1 MKVISNTA
9 KIETDDGLDIP
20 PALRRSPTVV
30 MPAAVDTTVVAAT
43 AAVTTAVAPPP
54 PPADTAASVESDF
67 DLDSLRLDQSFTTN
81 GVKKLLRTIPVRRP
95 GPQDFFRTH
104 PDPNYRNTFGV
115 IELKDE
121 REVYLISGKVLP
133 DLVGEYVTVTIW
145 TTITRQRVLR
155 LWPIRLPDP
164 DGRMNEWHV
173 SAAAAAETA
182 MTKWTRVK
190 ANMALGAYETFV
202 AEANIPEPEWPGE
215 TFSELLGIAFKD
227 RLIKSTDH
235 PVIKR
240 LRGLS

>member
-1 MKVISNTA
+1 MKIVNTA
-9 KIETDDGLDIP
+9 PKVEIDDGLDIP
-20 PALRRSPTVV
+20 ASLDRRPQTTVTPTVMAV
-30 MPAAVDTTVVAAT
+30 AAPAPVDTT
-43 AAVTTAVAPPP
+43 
-54 PPADTAASVESDF
+54 ASVDSDF
-67 DLDSLRLDQSFTTN
+67 DLASLRLDQSFTTT

-95 GPQDFFRTH
+95 GQQDFFRTH
-104 PDPNYRNTFGV
+104 PDPNYRGNFGV
-115 IELKDE
+115 VELKDE
-121 REVYLISGKVLP
+121 REIYLVGGRVLP
-133 DLVGEYVTVTIW
+133 DLVGEYISVTIW
-145 TTITRQRVLR
+145 TTISRQRVLR

-182 MTKWTRVK
+182 LTKWVRVK
-190 ANMALGAYETFV
+190 ANMALGAYETYV

-215 TFSELLGIAFKD
+215 TFPQLLAIAFKD

>member
-1 MKVISNTA
+1 MKSIKVISNIA
-9 KIETDDGLDIP
+9 DLALENDDGLDIP
-20 PALRRSPTVV
+20 ANLRRTPTTE
-30 MPAAVDTTVVAAT
+30 AA
-43 AAVTTAVAPPP
+43 PLPP
-54 PPADTAASVESDF
+54 PPAPAPAPVDTTTSVDSDF
-67 DLDSLRLDQSFTTN
+67 DLTALRLDQSFTTN

-115 IELKDE
+115 IELKDD
-121 REVYLISGKVLP
+121 REVYLLSGKVLP

-173 SAAAAAETA
+173 SAAQAAETA
-182 MTKWTRVK
+182 MSKWVRVK
-190 ANMALGAYETFV
+190 ANMALGAYETYV
-202 AEANIPEPEWPGE
+202 AEANIPEPEWPTE
-215 TFSELLGIAFKD
+215 TFSELLQIAFKD

>member
-1 MKVISNTA
+1 MKIVNTA
-9 KIETDDGLDIP
+9 PKVETDDGLDIP
-20 PALRRSPTVV
+20 ATLRRSPGAPAPTVAAV
-30 MPAAVDTTVVAAT
+30 GTTAAAAAAVDTT
-43 AAVTTAVAPPP
+43 
-54 PPADTAASVESDF
+54 ASVESDF
-67 DLDSLRLDQSFTTN
+67 DLASLRLDQSFTTN

-104 PDPNYRNTFGV
+104 PDPNYRSTFGV

-121 REVYLISGKVLP
+121 GEVYLLSGKVLP
-133 DLVGEYVTVTIW
+133 DLVGEYVSVTIW
-145 TTITRQRVLR
+145 TTMTRQRVLR

-164 DGRMNEWHV
+164 DGRMNEWHI

-182 MTKWTRVK
+182 LAKWVRVK
-190 ANMALGAYETFV
+190 ANMALGAYETYV
-202 AEANIPEPEWPGE
+202 AEANIPEPEWPTE